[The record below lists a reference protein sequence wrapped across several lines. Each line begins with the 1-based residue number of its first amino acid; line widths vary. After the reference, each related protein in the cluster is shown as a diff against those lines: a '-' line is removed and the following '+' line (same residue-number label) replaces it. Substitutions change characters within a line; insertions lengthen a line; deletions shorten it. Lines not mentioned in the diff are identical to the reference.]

1 MSRQDAITAADAGQ
15 DVITVA
21 NEFAYV
27 EVTKVHTRNGERL
40 AIRAPRRGFE
50 ILLDAVLLEALAW
63 SRTTDLA
70 GLLQTPN
77 GPDT

>member
-1 MSRQDAITAADAGQ
+1 MTDEPMIS
-15 DVITVA
+15 VA
-21 NEFAYV
+21 NEFAHV

-63 SRTTDLA
+63 SRTTDLTD
-70 GLLQTPN
+70 LLRTPN
-77 GPDT
+77 GPGT